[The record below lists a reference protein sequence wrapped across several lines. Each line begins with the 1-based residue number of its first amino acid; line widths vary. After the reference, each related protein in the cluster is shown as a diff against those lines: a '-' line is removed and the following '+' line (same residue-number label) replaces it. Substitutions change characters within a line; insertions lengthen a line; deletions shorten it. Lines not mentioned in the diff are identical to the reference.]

1 MFGFGNSEVGHINI
15 GAGRIVLQDLLK
27 INNSI
32 KSGEFS
38 KKENFIDIINYIKKS
53 KKNVHL
59 IGLLSDGGVHSHIS
73 HLKEI
78 LYTLSPI
85 KKNLFIHAFTDG
97 RDVDPKSG
105 INFINQIEEYTKKSG
120 GSLASVIGRYYSM
133 DRDHRWDRT
142 KKAYD
147 LLINNIG
154 LKTQNIIETI
164 TDFYNNG
171 ITDEFIEPIVIT
183 DNKGIPID
191 LVRSLNLNIIES
203 IEKEKDLK
211 LTYDELKKVELE
223 GGYDSIV
230 RLIQNSKSYNTIYFP
245 NNINFN
251 WNNDNFG
258 PIQIPKEGLSININ
272 LDNLPIYKKIIQEY
286 ENNNLEIINKKI
298 YINHKESTSYTF
310 KMDYYWMMGDNRYN
324 SEDSRVWGFVPFD
337 HVLGKPVF
345 IWMSID
351 GLFEGI
357 GNWKIRWDRVFTTVG
372 LDGKPTS
379 YFPHFIAFI
388 VVWQLYLFIIRRGK
402 NKSTSDPLT

>member
-1 MFGFGNSEVGHINI
+1 MQKIKQNDLVVFNWPADTVRKFFVKEKGVIKPIDKKSNYVKRTVGIPGDNFEIKDGIIYINGKENI
-15 GAGRIVLQDLLK
+15 LPYRAKPLLNFK
-27 INNSI
+27 IYSNEGVFSSKLINLGINNFYRKYI
-32 KSGEFS
+32 
-38 KKENFIDIINYIKKS
+38 IDISNQSTNSINKLLPY
-53 KKNVHL
+53 
-59 IGLLSDGGVHSHIS
+59 LLS
-73 HLKEI
+73 
-78 LYTLSPI
+78 
-85 KKNLFIHAFTDG
+85 
-97 RDVDPKSG
+97 
-105 INFINQIEEYTKKSG
+105 
-120 GSLASVIGRYYSM
+120 YSQGQE
-133 DRDHRWDRT
+133 
-142 KKAYD
+142 
-147 LLINNIG
+147 NNK
-154 LKTQNIIETI
+154 L
-164 TDFYNNG
+164 
-171 ITDEFIEPIVIT
+171 IVIT

-211 LTYDELKKVELE
+211 LTYNELKKVELE

-258 PIQIPKEGLSININ
+258 PIQIPKEGLSVNIN

-298 YINHKESTSYTF
+298 YINQKESTSYTF

-357 GNWKIRWDRVFTTVG
+357 GNW
-372 LDGKPTS
+372 
-379 YFPHFIAFI
+379 
-388 VVWQLYLFIIRRGK
+388 
-402 NKSTSDPLT
+402 